1 MKDKER
7 QNEAA
12 IQPTIQM
19 KELPLLLRPKQLCEL
34 FGINLK
40 TLHRLETSGRVKA
53 VRIGPRQV
61 QRRYSPVA
69 VAKSLGV
76 DLMAENYTLL
86 AGTSFTKELGD
97 RLADSSSGVLTKTR
111 EMIQAELHG
120 LHQSIGELV
129 SSELAKALQ
138 GGVVSPRPVPQPPP
152 LQDPKH
158 HRLRGYVPPQKQ
170 AGY

>member
-12 IQPTIQM
+12 IQPTIQL
-19 KELPLLLRPKQLCEL
+19 KHLPLLLRPKQLCEL

-86 AGTSFTKELGD
+86 AGTSFTNELGD

-120 LHQSIGELV
+120 LHQSIGQLV

-138 GGVVSPRPVPQPPP
+138 GGVVSPRPAPQPPP
-152 LQDPKH
+152 PQDPKH
-158 HRLRGYVPPQKQ
+158 HRLRGCVPPQKQ

>member
-7 QNEAA
+7 QNEVA
-12 IQPTIQM
+12 IQPTIQL
-19 KELPLLLRPKQLCEL
+19 KHLPLLLRPKQLCEL

-86 AGTSFTKELGD
+86 VGTSFTKELGD
-97 RLADSSSGVLTKTR
+97 RLTDSSSGVLTKTR

>member
-1 MKDKER
+1 
-7 QNEAA
+7 
-12 IQPTIQM
+12 
-19 KELPLLLRPKQLCEL
+19 
-34 FGINLK
+34 
-40 TLHRLETSGRVKA
+40 
-53 VRIGPRQV
+53 
-61 QRRYSPVA
+61 

-86 AGTSFTKELGD
+86 GGTSFTKELGD
-97 RLADSSSGVLTKTR
+97 RLANSSSGVLTKTR

-138 GGVVSPRPVPQPPP
+138 GGVVSPRPAPQPPP
-152 LQDPKH
+152 PQDPKH

>member
-19 KELPLLLRPKQLCEL
+19 KQLPLLLRPKQLCKL

-40 TLHRLETSGRVKA
+40 TLHKLETSGRVKA

-69 VAKSLGV
+69 VAKALGV
-76 DLMAENYTLL
+76 DLMAENFTLL
-86 AGTSFTKELGD
+86 AGTNFTKELGD
-97 RLADSSSGVLTKTR
+97 RLADSSEAVLTKTR

-152 LQDPKH
+152 PQDPKH

>member
-86 AGTSFTKELGD
+86 GGTSFTKELGD
-97 RLADSSSGVLTKTR
+97 RLANSSSGVLTKTR

-138 GGVVSPRPVPQPPP
+138 GGVVSPRPAPQPPP
-152 LQDPKH
+152 PQDPKH

>member
-97 RLADSSSGVLTKTR
+97 RLADSTSGVLTKTR

-120 LHQSIGELV
+120 LHKSIGELV

-138 GGVVSPRPVPQPPP
+138 GGVVSPRPAPQPPP
-152 LQDPKH
+152 PQDPKH

>member
-12 IQPTIQM
+12 IQPTIQL
-19 KELPLLLRPKQLCEL
+19 KHLPLLLRPKQLCEL

-86 AGTSFTKELGD
+86 GGTSFTKELGD
-97 RLADSSSGVLTKTR
+97 RLANSSSGVLTKTR
-111 EMIQAELHG
+111 EMIQAELQG

-138 GGVVSPRPVPQPPP
+138 GGVVSPRPAPQPPP
-152 LQDPKH
+152 PQDPKH